1 MGSPQAAGRWLPIEA
16 AQNETRGQIIG
27 NRILTLFGNPALML
41 IGLCPFTTA
50 GLWRQLSRS
59 EGRMVGLA
67 TAMFIGLFAFGHE
80 LFGWSGVPND
90 EVQLGLFLAFILG
103 IVCGYKTK
111 G

>member
-1 MGSPQAAGRWLPIEA
+1 
-16 AQNETRGQIIG
+16 
-27 NRILTLFGNPALML
+27 
-41 IGLCPFTTA
+41 
-50 GLWRQLSRS
+50 
-59 EGRMVGLA
+59 MVGLA

-80 LFGWSGVPND
+80 LFGWSGAPSD